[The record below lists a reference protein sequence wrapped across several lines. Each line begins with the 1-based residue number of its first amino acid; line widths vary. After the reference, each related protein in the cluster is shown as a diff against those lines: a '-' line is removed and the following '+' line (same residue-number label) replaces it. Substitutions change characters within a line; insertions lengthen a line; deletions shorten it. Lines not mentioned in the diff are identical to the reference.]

1 MGYQSDVAITMRTK
15 DYNNMLKRA
24 KALKD
29 ASAYNL
35 INAADIFKADDN
47 TITILNW
54 TCVKWYDWFDSVKW
68 IQKFI
73 QKIDATFICIGEDP
87 NDNEEEYYNEGYELL
102 EYAYYTRNIEIH
114 GEKQIK
120 EDKNLNELLDEI
132 NRRL

>member
-1 MGYQSDVAITMRTK
+1 MGYRSDVAITMRTK
-15 DYNNMLKRA
+15 DYNTMLRRA

-29 ASAYNL
+29 TSVCAL
-35 INAADIFKADDN
+35 IDAADIFKADNN
-47 TITILNW
+47 TVTILNW
-54 TCVKWYDWFDSVKW
+54 TSVKWYDSFDSVKW

-73 QKIDATFICIGEDP
+73 QKIDATFVYIGEDP
-87 NDNEEEYYNEGYELL
+87 DDNEEEYYNEGYELL